1 MSAPGRRIHPRIP
14 ILFLAVVALVALAAG
29 SASAL
34 VRQGGPA
41 GGPRSAVQPQA
52 AVGAGSS
59 ETTSVIVQNNSGRT
73 ATIVMYFHTPGGVLI
88 PLATQIHTDVAAWST
103 RTFDQSLNTGLL
115 PGFRGVGVLS
125 SDQPLNALLVREV
138 TATSGERSYA
148 IQNAYPRSGKRVAL
162 PYVANQ
168 LDEAAGEGTVNTRF
182 SIANASLEAACVTIT
197 YSLMPGRGATPR
209 GGPTEV
215 VSTGPPRAACPDGGF
230 ELPVAGQ
237 LTLAPGATETEA
249 AMPAGTVNSLMSV
262 LIDSTQ
268 AVTVSADIYRG
279 GADTAQLGSYT
290 GFIVG
295 DRDHRDDDVS
305 TSMTVPLAQKTAD
318 GYWTE
323 LAITNPWTEPVRATV
338 QYFGTVGGDANRP
351 VEVSLTIDVPAGGS
365 ITQSA
370 LDIAALPEGFLGA
383 ALIDA
388 DAPLAALVLR
398 GKRPGSGQEDA
409 YSAANAE
416 PRERLATTA
425 KFPLIFRN
433 AHGAGAALGYN
444 SWVSVAVA
452 DGATATLRIVAV
464 NNPDAG
470 DPACDTLRLYTTTVT
485 IEGSFFFDQ
494 GSANRLLT
502 GLSATPGCVTGG
514 MAITSDK
521 PIAAVGGVTSD
532 LHEGDNDGLYN
543 AFP

>member
-34 VRQGGPA
+34 VGQGGPG
-41 GGPRSAVQPQA
+41 GGPGSAVQPQA
-52 AVGAGSS
+52 ALGAGSS

-73 ATIVMYFHTPGGVLI
+73 ATIVMNFHTPGGVLI

-138 TATSGERSYA
+138 TATSGDRSYA
-148 IQNAYPRSGKRVAL
+148 IQNAHPESGRRVTL

-168 LDEAAGEGTVNTRF
+168 LDEGAAATINTRV
-182 SIANASLEAACVTIT
+182 SIANASLEIACLTIT
-197 YSLMPGRGATPR
+197 YDLVPGRGSTPTN
-209 GGPTEV
+209 GSTTLVASGTPT
-215 VSTGPPRAACPDGGF
+215 TACPDGGF
-230 ELPVAGQ
+230 ELPVSGQ
-237 LTLAPGATETEA
+237 LTLAPAASETET
-249 AMPAGTVNSLMSV
+249 AMPAGTVNSLMSM

-268 AVTVSADIYRG
+268 PVTVAADIYRG
-279 GADTAQLGSYT
+279 GAEVAQLGSYA
-290 GFIVG
+290 GFIIDKVG
-295 DRDHRDDDVS
+295 SNKDNIS
-305 TSMTVPLAQKTAD
+305 KNMIMPLAEKAVD

-323 LAITNPWTEPVRATV
+323 LAISNPWPEEVP
-338 QYFGTVGGDANRP
+338 GTIIYRGSADGDA
-351 VEVSLTIDVPAGGS
+351 VEVEVDFTLAAGGAFTHS
-365 ITQSA
+365 VVESA
-370 LDIAALPEGFLGA
+370 ELPSGFAGWALVKADLPVAALL
-383 ALIDA
+383 
-388 DAPLAALVLR
+388 LR
-398 GKRPGSGQEDA
+398 GSASNGDA
-409 YSAANAE
+409 YSAVQGL
-416 PRERLATTA
+416 PRGRASTSA

-433 AHGAGAALGYN
+433 AHGEGEAVGYN

-452 DGATATLRIVAV
+452 DGTTATLRIVAV

-470 DPACDTLRLYTTTVT
+470 DPACDTLRLYTTTIT

-502 GLSATPGCVTGG
+502 GLSATPACVTGG

-521 PIAAVGGVTSD
+521 PIAAIGGVTSD